1 MKRVSLFISLL
12 ICCTLAAAQEPA
24 SHPVTLMSGLG
35 DLHHAVSTGNQEAQQ
50 FFDQGLRLVY
60 AFNHDEA
67 ARSFQHAAELDPAM
81 AMAYWGISEAV
92 GPNYNDPGNEP
103 RRKQAYEAIQKA
115 KQLSANGPAH
125 ERAYIEALAQRYS
138 NDSHAD
144 LRQLAVNYANAM
156 REVAKKYPDDLDAS
170 VIFAESLMNLHPWG
184 LWKAD
189 GSPEENT
196 PEIVSVLESVLRR
209 DPNHLGAVHYY
220 IHAVEASQNPDRAL
234 SEANRLAGLAPAA
247 GHIVHMPAH
256 VYIRTGYYEEAI
268 QTNEKA
274 ATVDRAY
281 LQASGA
287 QGIYPMMYYSHNLH
301 FIVISAGM
309 TGQYEEA
316 KKSAD
321 LLADNVRP
329 HVKEVPPLEA
339 FLAIPIAVQVRFHR
353 WATILQMP
361 QPDASMKTVTSFW
374 HFARG
379 LAFANTGKLQEAER
393 EHKTLAEIEVATPAD
408 AIFSMPFNNKS
419 RSILRI
425 ADDVLAARIACAKKD
440 NAGEVRL
447 LQDAVAT
454 QDALKYGEPPDWF
467 YPVRESLGA
476 ALLEG
481 GQAQAAEKVFRAD
494 LEHNPRNPRSLFGLQ
509 TALKAQGRAYDA
521 DMVQRQFQEAWK
533 HADMKLTL
541 AELGT

>member
-1 MKRVSLFISLL
+1 MKRVSLFVVLL
-12 ICCTLAAAQEPA
+12 ICCNLAIAQPPD
-24 SHPVTLMSGLG
+24 SRPVTLMSGLG
-35 DLHHAVSTGNQEAQQ
+35 DLHHAVSTRNPEAQQ

-67 ARSFQHAAELDPAM
+67 EHSFQHAAELDPTM
-81 AMAYWGISEAV
+81 AMAYWGIAEAV

-103 RRKQAYEAIQKA
+103 RRMQAYEAIQKA

-125 ERAYIEALAQRYS
+125 ERGYIDALAQRYS
-138 NDSHAD
+138 NDPHAD

-156 REVAKKYPDDLDAS
+156 RDVAKKYPDDLDAS
-170 VIFAESLMNLHPWG
+170 VLFAESLMNLHPWG

-234 SEANRLAGLAPAA
+234 SEANRLAALAPSA

-256 VYIRTGYYEEAI
+256 VYIRTGYYEDAI

-274 ATVDRAY
+274 AAADRAY
-281 LQASGA
+281 LQSSGA

-301 FIVISAGM
+301 FIAISAGM

-316 KKSAD
+316 KKAAD
-321 LLADNVRP
+321 QLADNVRP

-353 WATILQMP
+353 WASILQMP

-379 LAFANTGKLQEAER
+379 LAFANTGKLQEAET
-393 EHKTLAEIEVATPAD
+393 EHKTLAEIEAATPAD

-454 QDALKYGEPPDWF
+454 QDALNYGEPPDWF

-481 GQAQAAEKVFRAD
+481 GQEQAAEKVFRAD
-494 LEHNPRNPRSLFGLQ
+494 LEQNPRNPRSLFGLL
-509 TALKAQGRAYDA
+509 TSLKSQGRTYDA

>member
-1 MKRVSLFISLL
+1 MKNILLFVTLL
-12 ICCTLAAAQEPA
+12 ICSTLAVAQQPE
-24 SHPVTLMSGLG
+24 SRSVTLMSGLG
-35 DLHHAVSTGNQEAQQ
+35 DLHHAVSTRNQAAQQ

-67 ARSFQHAAELDPAM
+67 ARSFQHAAELDPNM
-81 AMAYWGISEAV
+81 AMAYWGIAEAV

-115 KQLSANGPAH
+115 KQLSVNGPAH
-125 ERAYIEALAQRYS
+125 ERAYIDALAQRYS
-138 NDSHAD
+138 NDPQAD

-156 REVAKKYPDDLDAS
+156 REVARKYPDDLDAS
-170 VIFAESLMNLHPWG
+170 VLFAESLMNLHPWG

-220 IHAVEASQNPDRAL
+220 IHAVEASHNPARAL
-234 SEANRLAGLAPAA
+234 SEANRLASLAPSA

-256 VYIRTGYYEEAI
+256 VYIRTGYYEDAI

-274 ATVDRAY
+274 AAVDRAY

-301 FIVISAGM
+301 FIAISAGM

-316 KKSAD
+316 KKAAD
-321 LLADNVRP
+321 QLADNVRP

-353 WATILQMP
+353 WANILQMP
-361 QPDASMKTVTSFW
+361 QPDTSMKTLTSFW

-379 LAFANTGKLQEAER
+379 LALANTGKLQEAEA
-393 EHKTLAEIEVATPAD
+393 EHKALAEIEAATPAD

-419 RSILRI
+419 RNILRI

-440 NAGEVRL
+440 NAEEVRL
-447 LQDAVAT
+447 LQEAVAT
-454 QDALKYGEPPDWF
+454 QDSLNYGEPPDWF

-481 GQAQAAEKVFRAD
+481 GQAQAAENVFRAD
-494 LEHNPRNPRSLFGLQ
+494 LEQNPRNARSLFGLH
-509 TALKAQGRAYDA
+509 TALKAQGRTYDA
-521 DMVQRQFQEAWK
+521 DMVQHQFQEAWK